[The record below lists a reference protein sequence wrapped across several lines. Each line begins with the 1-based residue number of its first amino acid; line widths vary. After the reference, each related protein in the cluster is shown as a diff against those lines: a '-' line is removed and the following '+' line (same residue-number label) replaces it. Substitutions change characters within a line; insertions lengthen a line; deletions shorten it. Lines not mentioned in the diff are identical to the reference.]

1 MPFIQKDIP
10 FSKKWF
16 VAYSLV
22 ILGAFVLAAGY
33 ALFIV
38 PYNLVPGGVYGIS
51 IIVHYLTQDVLEFLP
66 LGFPVGIVGLILY
79 IPLTLLGLKVLGP
92 RFGAKT
98 ITGFI
103 LSSFFIDL
111 LSQVVGEN
119 DPMGLNDDILLASIF
134 GGVLIGV
141 GLGLIF
147 KSRATSGGSDIVAM
161 VISKYTKW
169 PMSQLL
175 IYIDSTIVILG
186 LVVFKDW
193 KIPLYS
199 WITIYVTARVVDMVI
214 EGMDYEKMVL
224 IVTSKPDEI
233 KDIIINDLNRSGT
246 FLMGEGMYNSEPKKM
261 IHTVVNR
268 RELSI
273 LEDYIQRIDPDAF
286 LTVVDARE
294 ILGNGFKSLSEK
306 VNSK

>member
-10 FSKKWF
+10 YSKKWF
-16 VAYSLV
+16 IAYSLI
-22 ILGAFVLAAGY
+22 ILGAFILAAGY
-33 ALFIV
+33 ALFII
-38 PYNLVPGGVYGIS
+38 PYNLVPGGVYGVS
-51 IIVHYLTQDVLEFLP
+51 IVLHFITRDIFEFFP
-66 LGFPVGIVGLILY
+66 MGFPVGIIGLLIY
-79 IPLTLLGLKVLGP
+79 IPLILFGLKILGP

-111 LSQVVGEN
+111 LSKIVGET
-119 DPMGLNDDILLASIF
+119 DPMGLKDDVLLASIF

-161 VISKYTKW
+161 VISKYTQW
-169 PMSQLL
+169 PVSQLL

-186 LVVFKDW
+186 LIIFKDW

-224 IVTSKPDEI
+224 IVSNKPDEI

-246 FLMGEGMYNSEPKKM
+246 FLIGEGMYNSEPKKM
-261 IHTVVNR
+261 IHTVLNR
-268 RELSI
+268 RELSM
-273 LEDYIQRIDPDAF
+273 LEDCIQRIDPDAF
-286 LTVVDARE
+286 VTVVDARE

-306 VNSK
+306 VNNK